1 MRYFCFC
8 TVLFC
13 LIPQIV
19 FAGTSDVPDP
29 YYAHTAP
36 RRGSEVDHILAQ
48 ARFLFGHT
56 DADGSSETHHTHSF
70 TPEEAHVVCA
80 LRRSLPSDRG
90 AGFLQTLSMHLVPLF
105 HSARSTDILIALT
118 RHDTCTPERH
128 QIVSQPVRFSLHIQ
142 FDSAKRVVSRNPVWN
157 ACIRSENLSVDLIRS
172 NTDVFIHRQG
182 RIVQKIPYTCRD
194 YHRGPQNLWLY
205 PDQPGLQIFVDS
217 KARLLGILPSSLDV
231 YSPQD
236 GESIVAR

>member
-1 MRYFCFC
+1 MI
-8 TVLFC
+8 FC

-19 FAGTSDVPDP
+19 FAGTPDVPDP

-36 RRGSEVDHILAQ
+36 RRAGELAHVLAQ
-48 ARFLFGHT
+48 ARFLAT
-56 DADGSSETHHTHSF
+56 LKQKESDNVVVGSLFSMRELSLL
-70 TPEEAHVVCA
+70 CS
-80 LRRSLPSDRG
+80 LRRSLPSNRG
-90 AGFLQTLSMHLVPLF
+90 AGFLQTLSVRLVPLF

-118 RHDTCTPERH
+118 RHDTCTSERQ

>member
-1 MRYFCFC
+1 MRFFWIC
-8 TVLFC
+8 TVIFC

-19 FAGTSDVPDP
+19 FAGTPDVPDP

-36 RRGSEVDHILAQ
+36 RRAGELAHVLAQ
-48 ARFLFGHT
+48 ARFLAT
-56 DADGSSETHHTHSF
+56 LKQKESDNVVVGSLFSMRELSLL
-70 TPEEAHVVCA
+70 CS
-80 LRRSLPSDRG
+80 LRRSLPSNRG
-90 AGFLQTLSMHLVPLF
+90 AGFLQTLSVRLVPLF

-118 RHDTCTPERH
+118 RHDTCTSERQ